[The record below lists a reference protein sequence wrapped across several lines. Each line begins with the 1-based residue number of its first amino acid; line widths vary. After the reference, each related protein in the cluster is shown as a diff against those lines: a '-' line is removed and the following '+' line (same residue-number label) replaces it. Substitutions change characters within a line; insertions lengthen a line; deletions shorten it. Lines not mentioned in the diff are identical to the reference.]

1 MDFIDKIRKGAPDIF
16 LTATIDLALFPTKTE
31 ILHEAFR
38 AMSVGA
44 DQIYTARGPH
54 IVEML
59 SKEDIP
65 VMCHLG
71 LVPRKSSWRGG
82 LRAIGKNAEEAYKLY
97 NDFKFYANSEPEL
110 INDFVILYDIEINMI
125 HEPDKQIGFDK
136 FKRRLLRLKESFE
149 NSNYVLNFVLTNS
162 SMYKDILEDE
172 EGNFYVYKLVSDSND
187 SYKSTKIMILKGKS
201 YNKNLETLDAD
212 IKDLKGPPWVVKS
225 QIHAGGRG
233 AGYFKNSFN
242 DKGGV
247 QVVFDKDKVSSV
259 AQSMMGNVLVTKQ
272 TGEIGKKV
280 NRIFIEEGCD
290 IDREFYLSLLVDRN
304 NSKVMMMISAA
315 GGMDIEEVAITN
327 PEKIINV
334 HFTTY
339 KDISLDDSLL
349 KKLDITKNQLD
360 ELTSIINKLLN
371 AFTSIDAS
379 TIEIN
384 PLVLN
389 NQGSFVVLDAKISL
403 DDNALFRHPELAE
416 LKDLTEEDPLELQA
430 AEHDMNYVK
439 LDGSIGCM
447 VNGAGLAMATMDIIK
462 QFGEEPANFLD
473 LGGTANKDRVI
484 MGFKTIQSDPNVKS
498 ILINIF
504 GGIIHCDMIANGIVE
519 AVKELDFK
527 LPLVVRFQGTNAKEG
542 KDMINNSDLGL
553 ISIDDFTEAAK
564 KVVELAKG

>member
-1 MDFIDKIRKGAPDIF
+1 MNIHEYQAK
-16 LTATIDLALFPTKTE
+16 E
-31 ILHEAFR
+31 ILKNY
-38 AMSVGA
+38 G
-44 DQIYTARGPH
+44 
-54 IVEML
+54 L
-59 SKEDIP
+59 P
-65 VMCHLG
+65 V
-71 LVPRKSSWRGG
+71 
-82 LRAIGKNAEEAYKLY
+82 
-97 NDFKFYANSEPEL
+97 
-110 INDFVILYDIEINMI
+110 
-125 HEPDKQIGFDK
+125 
-136 FKRRLLRLKESFE
+136 
-149 NSNYVLNFVLTNS
+149 
-162 SMYKDILEDE
+162 
-172 EGNFYVYKLVSDSND
+172 
-187 SYKSTKIMILKGKS
+187 LKGKS

-233 AGYFKNSFN
+233 AGHFKNSFN

-247 QVVFDKDKVSSV
+247 QVIFDKDSVSSV
-259 AQSMMGNVLVTKQ
+259 AKSMMGNVLVTKQ
-272 TGEIGKKV
+272 TGEIGKTV

-304 NSKVMMMISAA
+304 TSKVMMMISAA

-334 HFTTY
+334 HFTKYT
-339 KDISLDDSLL
+339 DISLDDSLL
-349 KKLDITKNQLD
+349 TKLDITKNQLD

-389 NQGSFVVLDAKISL
+389 KQGSFVILDAKISL
-403 DDNALFRHPELAE
+403 DDNALFRHPELLD

-504 GGIIHCDMIANGIVE
+504 GGIIHCDMIANGIVD

-542 KDMINNSDLGL
+542 KDKINNSDLGL

-564 KVVELAKG
+564 KVVELAKV

>member
-1 MDFIDKIRKGAPDIF
+1 MNIHEYQAK
-16 LTATIDLALFPTKTE
+16 E
-31 ILHEAFR
+31 ILKKY
-38 AMSVGA
+38 G
-44 DQIYTARGPH
+44 
-54 IVEML
+54 L
-59 SKEDIP
+59 P
-65 VMCHLG
+65 V
-71 LVPRKSSWRGG
+71 
-82 LRAIGKNAEEAYKLY
+82 
-97 NDFKFYANSEPEL
+97 
-110 INDFVILYDIEINMI
+110 
-125 HEPDKQIGFDK
+125 
-136 FKRRLLRLKESFE
+136 
-149 NSNYVLNFVLTNS
+149 
-162 SMYKDILEDE
+162 
-172 EGNFYVYKLVSDSND
+172 
-187 SYKSTKIMILKGKS
+187 LKGKS

-389 NQGSFVVLDAKISL
+389 NQGSFVVLDAKINI
-403 DDNALFRHPELAE
+403 DDNAIFRHPELAE

>member
-1 MDFIDKIRKGAPDIF
+1 MNIHEYQAK
-16 LTATIDLALFPTKTE
+16 E
-31 ILHEAFR
+31 ILKNF
-38 AMSVGA
+38 G
-44 DQIYTARGPH
+44 
-54 IVEML
+54 L
-59 SKEDIP
+59 P
-65 VMCHLG
+65 VL
-71 LVPRKSSWRGG
+71 
-82 LRAIGKNAEEAYKLY
+82 
-97 NDFKFYANSEPEL
+97 
-110 INDFVILYDIEINMI
+110 
-125 HEPDKQIGFDK
+125 Q
-136 FKRRLLRLKESFE
+136 
-149 NSNYVLNFVLTNS
+149 
-162 SMYKDILEDE
+162 
-172 EGNFYVYKLVSDSND
+172 
-187 SYKSTKIMILKGKS
+187 GKS
-201 YNKNLETLDAD
+201 YSKNLDTLHAD
-212 IKDLKGPPWVVKS
+212 IEDLNGPPWVVKS

-233 AGYFKNSFN
+233 AGHFKKSFN

-247 QVVFDKDKVSSV
+247 QVVFEKKDVPSI

-272 TGEIGKKV
+272 TGEAGKIV

-290 IDREFYLSLLVDRN
+290 IDREFYLSLLVDRS
-304 NSKVMMMISAA
+304 NSKIIMMISSA
-315 GGMDIEEVAITN
+315 GGMDIEEVAVTN
-327 PEKIINV
+327 PEQIINI

-339 KDISLDDSLL
+339 KDVSLDESLMT
-349 KKLDITKNQLD
+349 KLDITKNQLD
-360 ELTSIINKLLN
+360 DLTSIINKLLN
-371 AFTSIDAS
+371 IFTSIDAS

-389 NQGSFVVLDAKISL
+389 KQGDFVVLDAKISL

-447 VNGAGLAMATMDIIK
+447 VNGAGLTMATMDIIK

-484 MGFKTIQSDPNVKS
+484 MGFKIIQSDPNVKS

-527 LPLVVRFQGTNAKEG
+527 LPLVVRFQGTNSSEG
-542 KDMINNSDLGL
+542 RDVINNSDLKL

-564 KVVELAKG
+564 KVVDLAKG

>member
-1 MDFIDKIRKGAPDIF
+1 MNIHEYQAK
-16 LTATIDLALFPTKTE
+16 E
-31 ILHEAFR
+31 ILKNY
-38 AMSVGA
+38 G
-44 DQIYTARGPH
+44 
-54 IVEML
+54 L
-59 SKEDIP
+59 P
-65 VMCHLG
+65 V
-71 LVPRKSSWRGG
+71 
-82 LRAIGKNAEEAYKLY
+82 
-97 NDFKFYANSEPEL
+97 
-110 INDFVILYDIEINMI
+110 
-125 HEPDKQIGFDK
+125 
-136 FKRRLLRLKESFE
+136 
-149 NSNYVLNFVLTNS
+149 
-162 SMYKDILEDE
+162 
-172 EGNFYVYKLVSDSND
+172 
-187 SYKSTKIMILKGKS
+187 LKGKS

-212 IKDLKGPPWVVKS
+212 INDLKGPPWVVKS

-233 AGYFKNSFN
+233 AGHFKNSFN

-247 QVVFDKDKVSSV
+247 QVIFDKDNVSSV
-259 AQSMMGNVLVTKQ
+259 AKSMMGNVLVTKQ
-272 TGEIGKKV
+272 TGEIGKTV

-304 NSKVMMMISAA
+304 TSKVMMMISAA

-334 HFTTY
+334 HFTKYT
-339 KDISLDDSLL
+339 DISLDDSLL
-349 KKLDITKNQLD
+349 TKLDITKNQLD

-389 NQGSFVVLDAKISL
+389 KQGSFVVLDAKISL
-403 DDNALFRHPELAE
+403 DDNALFRHPELLD

-504 GGIIHCDMIANGIVE
+504 GGIIHCDMIANGIVD

-542 KDMINNSDLGL
+542 KDKINNSDLGL

>member
-1 MDFIDKIRKGAPDIF
+1 MNIHEYQAK
-16 LTATIDLALFPTKTE
+16 E
-31 ILHEAFR
+31 ILKNY
-38 AMSVGA
+38 G
-44 DQIYTARGPH
+44 
-54 IVEML
+54 L
-59 SKEDIP
+59 P
-65 VMCHLG
+65 V
-71 LVPRKSSWRGG
+71 
-82 LRAIGKNAEEAYKLY
+82 
-97 NDFKFYANSEPEL
+97 
-110 INDFVILYDIEINMI
+110 
-125 HEPDKQIGFDK
+125 
-136 FKRRLLRLKESFE
+136 
-149 NSNYVLNFVLTNS
+149 
-162 SMYKDILEDE
+162 
-172 EGNFYVYKLVSDSND
+172 
-187 SYKSTKIMILKGKS
+187 LKGKS
-201 YNKNLETLDAD
+201 YNKNLETIAAD
-212 IKDLKGPPWVVKS
+212 IEDLKGPPWVVKS

-233 AGYFKNSFN
+233 AGHFKNSFN

-247 QVVFDKDKVSSV
+247 QVIFDKDNVSSV

-272 TGEIGKKV
+272 TGEIGKTV

-304 NSKVMMMISAA
+304 TSKVMMMISAA
-315 GGMDIEEVAITN
+315 GGMDIEEIAITS

-339 KDISLDDSLL
+339 TDISLDDSLL
-349 KKLDITKNQLD
+349 TKLDITKKQLD

-371 AFTSIDAS
+371 AFTSVDAS

-389 NQGSFVVLDAKISL
+389 KQGSFVILDAKISL
-403 DDNALFRHPELAE
+403 DDNALFRHPELLD
-416 LKDLTEEDPLELQA
+416 LKDLSEEDPLELQA

-504 GGIIHCDMIANGIVE
+504 GGIIHCDMIASGIVD

-542 KDMINNSDLGL
+542 KDKINNSDLGL

>member
-1 MDFIDKIRKGAPDIF
+1 MNIHEYQAK
-16 LTATIDLALFPTKTE
+16 E
-31 ILHEAFR
+31 ILKNY
-38 AMSVGA
+38 G
-44 DQIYTARGPH
+44 
-54 IVEML
+54 L
-59 SKEDIP
+59 P
-65 VMCHLG
+65 V
-71 LVPRKSSWRGG
+71 
-82 LRAIGKNAEEAYKLY
+82 
-97 NDFKFYANSEPEL
+97 
-110 INDFVILYDIEINMI
+110 
-125 HEPDKQIGFDK
+125 
-136 FKRRLLRLKESFE
+136 
-149 NSNYVLNFVLTNS
+149 
-162 SMYKDILEDE
+162 
-172 EGNFYVYKLVSDSND
+172 
-187 SYKSTKIMILKGKS
+187 LKGKS

-233 AGYFKNSFN
+233 AGHFKNSFN

-247 QVVFDKDKVSSV
+247 QVIFDKDNVSSV
-259 AQSMMGNVLVTKQ
+259 AKSMMGNVLVTKQ
-272 TGEIGKKV
+272 TGEIGKTV

-304 NSKVMMMISAA
+304 TSKVMMMISAA

-334 HFTTY
+334 HFTKYT
-339 KDISLDDSLL
+339 DISLDDSLL
-349 KKLDITKNQLD
+349 TKLDITKNQLD

-389 NQGSFVVLDAKISL
+389 KQGSFIILDAKISL
-403 DDNALFRHPELAE
+403 DDNALFRHPELLD

-504 GGIIHCDMIANGIVE
+504 GGIIHCDMIANGIVD

-542 KDMINNSDLGL
+542 KDKINNSDLGL

>member
-1 MDFIDKIRKGAPDIF
+1 MNIHEYQAK
-16 LTATIDLALFPTKTE
+16 E
-31 ILHEAFR
+31 ILKNY
-38 AMSVGA
+38 G
-44 DQIYTARGPH
+44 
-54 IVEML
+54 L
-59 SKEDIP
+59 P
-65 VMCHLG
+65 V
-71 LVPRKSSWRGG
+71 
-82 LRAIGKNAEEAYKLY
+82 
-97 NDFKFYANSEPEL
+97 
-110 INDFVILYDIEINMI
+110 
-125 HEPDKQIGFDK
+125 
-136 FKRRLLRLKESFE
+136 
-149 NSNYVLNFVLTNS
+149 
-162 SMYKDILEDE
+162 
-172 EGNFYVYKLVSDSND
+172 
-187 SYKSTKIMILKGKS
+187 LKGKS
-201 YNKNLETLDAD
+201 YNSNLETLDAD

-233 AGYFKNSFN
+233 AGHFKNSFN
-242 DKGGV
+242 NKGGV
-247 QVVFDKDKVSSV
+247 QVVFEQNEVSSI
-259 AQSMMGNVLVTKQ
+259 AQSMMGNILITKQ
-272 TGEIGKKV
+272 TGEKGKMV

-290 IDREFYLSLLVDRN
+290 IEREFYLSLLVDRN
-304 NSKVMMMISAA
+304 NSKIMMMISAA
-315 GGMDIEEVAITN
+315 GGMDIEEVALKN
-327 PEKIINV
+327 PEKIINI
-334 HFTTY
+334 HFIKY
-339 KDISLDDSLL
+339 KDISLDESLMT
-349 KKLDITKNQLD
+349 KLEINKNQLE
-360 ELTSIINKLLN
+360 ELTSIINKLVN
-371 AFTSIDAS
+371 AFNSIDAS

-389 NQGSFVVLDAKISL
+389 KQGSFVVLDAKISL

-430 AEHDMNYVK
+430 SEHDMNYVK

>member
-1 MDFIDKIRKGAPDIF
+1 MNIHEYQAK
-16 LTATIDLALFPTKTE
+16 E
-31 ILHEAFR
+31 ILKNY
-38 AMSVGA
+38 G
-44 DQIYTARGPH
+44 
-54 IVEML
+54 L
-59 SKEDIP
+59 P
-65 VMCHLG
+65 V
-71 LVPRKSSWRGG
+71 
-82 LRAIGKNAEEAYKLY
+82 
-97 NDFKFYANSEPEL
+97 
-110 INDFVILYDIEINMI
+110 
-125 HEPDKQIGFDK
+125 
-136 FKRRLLRLKESFE
+136 
-149 NSNYVLNFVLTNS
+149 
-162 SMYKDILEDE
+162 
-172 EGNFYVYKLVSDSND
+172 
-187 SYKSTKIMILKGKS
+187 LKGKS

-233 AGYFKNSFN
+233 AGHFKNSFN

-247 QVVFDKDKVSSV
+247 QVIFDKDDVSSV

-272 TGEIGKKV
+272 TGEIGKTV

-304 NSKVMMMISAA
+304 TSKVMMMISAA

-334 HFTTY
+334 HFTKYT
-339 KDISLDDSLL
+339 DISLDDSLL
-349 KKLDITKNQLD
+349 TKLDITKNQLD

-389 NQGSFVVLDAKISL
+389 KQGSFVVLDAKISL
-403 DDNALFRHPELAE
+403 DDNALFRHPELLD

-504 GGIIHCDMIANGIVE
+504 GGIIHCDMIANGIVD

-542 KDMINNSDLGL
+542 KDKINNSDLGL

>member
-1 MDFIDKIRKGAPDIF
+1 MNIHEYQAK
-16 LTATIDLALFPTKTE
+16 E
-31 ILHEAFR
+31 ILKNY
-38 AMSVGA
+38 G
-44 DQIYTARGPH
+44 
-54 IVEML
+54 L
-59 SKEDIP
+59 P
-65 VMCHLG
+65 V
-71 LVPRKSSWRGG
+71 
-82 LRAIGKNAEEAYKLY
+82 
-97 NDFKFYANSEPEL
+97 
-110 INDFVILYDIEINMI
+110 
-125 HEPDKQIGFDK
+125 
-136 FKRRLLRLKESFE
+136 
-149 NSNYVLNFVLTNS
+149 
-162 SMYKDILEDE
+162 
-172 EGNFYVYKLVSDSND
+172 
-187 SYKSTKIMILKGKS
+187 LKGKS
-201 YNKNLETLDAD
+201 YNKNLETIAAD
-212 IKDLKGPPWVVKS
+212 IEDLKGPPWVVKS

-233 AGYFKNSFN
+233 AGHFKNSFN

-247 QVVFDKDKVSSV
+247 QVIFDKDNVSSV

-272 TGEIGKKV
+272 TGEIGKTV

-304 NSKVMMMISAA
+304 TSKVMMMISAA

>member
-1 MDFIDKIRKGAPDIF
+1 MNIHEYQAK
-16 LTATIDLALFPTKTE
+16 E
-31 ILHEAFR
+31 ILKNF
-38 AMSVGA
+38 G
-44 DQIYTARGPH
+44 
-54 IVEML
+54 L
-59 SKEDIP
+59 P
-65 VMCHLG
+65 VL
-71 LVPRKSSWRGG
+71 
-82 LRAIGKNAEEAYKLY
+82 
-97 NDFKFYANSEPEL
+97 
-110 INDFVILYDIEINMI
+110 
-125 HEPDKQIGFDK
+125 Q
-136 FKRRLLRLKESFE
+136 
-149 NSNYVLNFVLTNS
+149 
-162 SMYKDILEDE
+162 
-172 EGNFYVYKLVSDSND
+172 
-187 SYKSTKIMILKGKS
+187 GKS
-201 YNKNLETLDAD
+201 YSKNLDTLPAD
-212 IKDLKGPPWVVKS
+212 IEDLNGPPWVVKS

-233 AGYFKNSFN
+233 AGHFKNSFN

-247 QVVFDKDKVSSV
+247 QVVFEKKDVPSI

-272 TGEIGKKV
+272 TGEAGKIV

-304 NSKVMMMISAA
+304 NSKIMMMISSA
-315 GGMDIEEVAITN
+315 GGMDIEEVAVTN
-327 PEKIINV
+327 PEQIINI

-339 KDISLDDSLL
+339 KDVSLDESLL
-349 KKLDITKNQLD
+349 TKLDITKNQLD
-360 ELTSIINKLLN
+360 DLTSIINKLLN
-371 AFTSIDAS
+371 IFTSIDAS

-389 NQGSFVVLDAKISL
+389 KQGGFDVLDAKISL
-403 DDNALFRHPELAE
+403 DDNALFRHPELEE

-484 MGFKTIQSDPNVKS
+484 MGFKIIQSDPNVKS

-527 LPLVVRFQGTNAKEG
+527 LPLVVRFQGTNSSEG
-542 KDMINNSDLGL
+542 RDVINNSDLKL

-564 KVVELAKG
+564 KVVDLAKG

>member
-1 MDFIDKIRKGAPDIF
+1 MNIHEYQAK
-16 LTATIDLALFPTKTE
+16 E
-31 ILHEAFR
+31 ILKQY
-38 AMSVGA
+38 G
-44 DQIYTARGPH
+44 
-54 IVEML
+54 L
-59 SKEDIP
+59 P
-65 VMCHLG
+65 V
-71 LVPRKSSWRGG
+71 
-82 LRAIGKNAEEAYKLY
+82 
-97 NDFKFYANSEPEL
+97 
-110 INDFVILYDIEINMI
+110 
-125 HEPDKQIGFDK
+125 
-136 FKRRLLRLKESFE
+136 
-149 NSNYVLNFVLTNS
+149 
-162 SMYKDILEDE
+162 
-172 EGNFYVYKLVSDSND
+172 
-187 SYKSTKIMILKGKS
+187 LKGKS
-201 YNKNLETLDAD
+201 YNRNLETLDDD

-233 AGYFKNSFN
+233 AGHFKNSFN

-247 QVVFDKDKVSSV
+247 QVVFQQNEVS
-259 AQSMMGNVLVTKQ
+259 AIAKSMMGNILITKQ
-272 TGEIGKKV
+272 TGEKGKIV

-315 GGMDIEEVAITN
+315 GGMDIEEVALTS

-334 HFTTY
+334 HFTRF
-339 KDISLDDSLL
+339 KDVSLDENLMI
-349 KKLDITKNQLD
+349 KLEINKNQLD
-360 ELTSIINKLLN
+360 ELTSIINKLLD
-371 AFTSIDAS
+371 AFKSIDAS

-389 NQGSFVVLDAKISL
+389 KQGNFVVLDAKISL
-403 DDNALFRHPELAE
+403 DDNALFRNPELAD

-519 AVKELDFK
+519 AVKELNFK

-542 KDMINNSDLGL
+542 KDVINNSKLGL

>member
-1 MDFIDKIRKGAPDIF
+1 MNIHEYQAK
-16 LTATIDLALFPTKTE
+16 E
-31 ILHEAFR
+31 ILKNY
-38 AMSVGA
+38 G
-44 DQIYTARGPH
+44 
-54 IVEML
+54 L
-59 SKEDIP
+59 P
-65 VMCHLG
+65 V
-71 LVPRKSSWRGG
+71 
-82 LRAIGKNAEEAYKLY
+82 
-97 NDFKFYANSEPEL
+97 
-110 INDFVILYDIEINMI
+110 
-125 HEPDKQIGFDK
+125 
-136 FKRRLLRLKESFE
+136 
-149 NSNYVLNFVLTNS
+149 
-162 SMYKDILEDE
+162 
-172 EGNFYVYKLVSDSND
+172 
-187 SYKSTKIMILKGKS
+187 LKGKS

-233 AGYFKNSFN
+233 AGHFKNSFN

-259 AQSMMGNVLVTKQ
+259 AKSMMGNVLVTKQ
-272 TGEIGKKV
+272 TGEIGKTV
-280 NRIFIEEGCD
+280 NHIFIEEGCD
-290 IDREFYLSLLVDRN
+290 IDREFYLSLLIDRN

-389 NQGSFVVLDAKISL
+389 KQGSFVILDAKISL
-403 DDNALFRHPELAE
+403 DDNALFRHPELLD

-564 KVVELAKG
+564 KVVELAKE

>member
-1 MDFIDKIRKGAPDIF
+1 MNIHEYQAK
-16 LTATIDLALFPTKTE
+16 E
-31 ILHEAFR
+31 ILKNF
-38 AMSVGA
+38 G
-44 DQIYTARGPH
+44 
-54 IVEML
+54 L
-59 SKEDIP
+59 P
-65 VMCHLG
+65 VL
-71 LVPRKSSWRGG
+71 
-82 LRAIGKNAEEAYKLY
+82 
-97 NDFKFYANSEPEL
+97 
-110 INDFVILYDIEINMI
+110 
-125 HEPDKQIGFDK
+125 Q
-136 FKRRLLRLKESFE
+136 
-149 NSNYVLNFVLTNS
+149 
-162 SMYKDILEDE
+162 
-172 EGNFYVYKLVSDSND
+172 
-187 SYKSTKIMILKGKS
+187 GKS
-201 YNKNLETLDAD
+201 YSKNLDTLPAD
-212 IKDLKGPPWVVKS
+212 IEDLNGPPWVVKS

-233 AGYFKNSFN
+233 AGHFKNSFN

-247 QVVFDKDKVSSV
+247 QVVFEKKDVPSI

-272 TGEIGKKV
+272 TGEAGKIV

-304 NSKVMMMISAA
+304 NSKIMMMISSA
-315 GGMDIEEVAITN
+315 GGMDIEEVAVTN
-327 PEKIINV
+327 PEQIINI

-339 KDISLDDSLL
+339 KDVSLDESLL
-349 KKLDITKNQLD
+349 TKLDITKNQLD
-360 ELTSIINKLLN
+360 DLTSIINKLLN
-371 AFTSIDAS
+371 IFTSIDAS

-389 NQGSFVVLDAKISL
+389 KQGGFVVLDAKISL

-484 MGFKTIQSDPNVKS
+484 MGFKIIQSDPNVKS

-527 LPLVVRFQGTNAKEG
+527 LPLVVRFQGTNSSEG
-542 KDMINNSDLGL
+542 RDVINNSDLKL

-564 KVVELAKG
+564 KVVDLAKG

>member
-1 MDFIDKIRKGAPDIF
+1 MNIHEYQAK
-16 LTATIDLALFPTKTE
+16 E
-31 ILHEAFR
+31 ILKNY
-38 AMSVGA
+38 G
-44 DQIYTARGPH
+44 
-54 IVEML
+54 L
-59 SKEDIP
+59 P
-65 VMCHLG
+65 V
-71 LVPRKSSWRGG
+71 
-82 LRAIGKNAEEAYKLY
+82 
-97 NDFKFYANSEPEL
+97 
-110 INDFVILYDIEINMI
+110 
-125 HEPDKQIGFDK
+125 
-136 FKRRLLRLKESFE
+136 
-149 NSNYVLNFVLTNS
+149 
-162 SMYKDILEDE
+162 
-172 EGNFYVYKLVSDSND
+172 
-187 SYKSTKIMILKGKS
+187 LKGKS
-201 YNKNLETLDAD
+201 YNSNLETLDAD

-233 AGYFKNSFN
+233 AGHFKNSFN
-242 DKGGV
+242 NKGGV
-247 QVVFDKDKVSSV
+247 QVVFEQNEVSSI
-259 AQSMMGNVLVTKQ
+259 AQSMMGNILITKQ
-272 TGEIGKKV
+272 TGEKGKMV

-290 IDREFYLSLLVDRN
+290 IEREFYLSLLVDRN
-304 NSKVMMMISAA
+304 KSKIMMMISAA
-315 GGMDIEEVAITN
+315 GGMDIEEVALNN
-327 PEKIINV
+327 PEKIINI
-334 HFTTY
+334 HFIKY
-339 KDISLDDSLL
+339 KDISLDESLMM
-349 KKLDITKNQLD
+349 KLEINKNQLE
-360 ELTSIINKLLN
+360 ELTSIVNKLLN

-389 NQGSFVVLDAKISL
+389 KKGSFVVLDAKISL
-403 DDNALFRHPELAE
+403 DDNAIFRHPEFAD

-542 KDMINNSDLGL
+542 RDVINNSNLGL
-553 ISIDDFTEAAK
+553 VSIDDFTEAAK